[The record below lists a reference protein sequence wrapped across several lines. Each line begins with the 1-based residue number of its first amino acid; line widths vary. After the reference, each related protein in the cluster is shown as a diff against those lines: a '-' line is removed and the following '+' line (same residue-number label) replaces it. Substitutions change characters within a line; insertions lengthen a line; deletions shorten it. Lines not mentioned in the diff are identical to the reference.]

1 MPTIKKVNSR
11 FLLNPFIWFAF
22 MWSLV
27 LIIHSLGLTTLYP
40 ATPNRL
46 LVFFLAIILISII
59 LAFIYD
65 RKFLSYHSFVY
76 FKKDKPSVIL
86 AILVGL
92 IFVGGCVYSK
102 GIPLI
107 QTLQGNTQAYM
118 SFGIPHVTFLSICLT
133 TALCVLSAVKLIYG
147 NEHRVANLLI
157 LLECYLIPLLSYSR
171 GMLIFYG
178 VITLVILFSRVIFSW
193 KVVLSVFI
201 LGLIG
206 AFLFNIA
213 GNIRVGANWND
224 STYLMNLSYFNS
236 KYYFLKDFSWL
247 LVYLDTPLGNLC
259 YNLVNV
265 PQINDANGLFSQMI
279 PDFVSKR
286 ILSQYNSSLYLAQPA
301 LMVSSMFAGGY
312 KYGGLVG
319 MMLSFIELVCLDF
332 LVAATTCKN
341 SKAFLAAT
349 ASLSIISAMTFFDNM
364 VTFSGYSLFLIFFVV
379 DRLYEKNNR
388 FDLECQLVIQYYLPV
403 LD

>member
-1 MPTIKKVNSR
+1 MSTIKKVNSR

-27 LIIHSLGLTTLYP
+27 LIIHALGLTTLYP

-65 RKFLSYHSFVY
+65 RKFLSYHSLVY

-92 IFVGGCVYSK
+92 VFVGGCVYSK

-147 NEHRVANLLI
+147 NEHRAANLLI

-178 VITLVILFSRVIFSW
+178 VITLVILLSRIVFSW
-193 KVVLSVFI
+193 KTVLVI
-201 LGLIG
+201 LAVAIIG
-206 AFLFNIA
+206 ALLFNYT
-213 GNIRVGANWND
+213 GNIRIGAKWND
-224 STYLMNLSYFNS
+224 SSYFLSIAYFNPR
-236 KYYFLKDFSWL
+236 YYVLKDFSWI

-259 YNLVNV
+259 YNMVNI
-265 PQINDANGLFSQMI
+265 PQVNDWKGLFSQLI
-279 PDFVSKR
+279 PDFLSKR
-286 ILSQYNSSLYLAQPA
+286 ILPQYTSSLFLAQPA
-301 LMVSSMFAGGY
+301 LTVSSMFAGGY
-312 KYGGLVG
+312 KYGGLLG
-319 MMLSFIELVCLDF
+319 MALAYLELVVLIF
-332 LVAATTCKN
+332 LVALFTKKN

-349 ASLSIISAMTFFDNM
+349 ASLSIIAAMSFFNNM

>member
-65 RKFLSYHSFVY
+65 RKFLSYHSLVY

-92 IFVGGCVYSK
+92 VFVGGCVYSK

-157 LLECYLIPLLSYSR
+157 LLECYFIPLLSYSR

-178 VITLVILFSRVIFSW
+178 VITLVILLSRIVFSW
-193 KVVLSVFI
+193 KTVLVI
-201 LGLIG
+201 LAVAIIG
-206 AFLFNIA
+206 ALLFNYT
-213 GNIRVGANWND
+213 GNIRIGAKWND
-224 STYLMNLSYFNS
+224 SSYFLSIAYFNPR
-236 KYYFLKDFSWL
+236 YYVLKDFSWI

-259 YNLVNV
+259 YNMVNI
-265 PQINDANGLFSQMI
+265 PQVNDWKGLFSQLI
-279 PDFVSKR
+279 PDFLSKR
-286 ILSQYNSSLYLAQPA
+286 ILPQYTSSLFLAQPA
-301 LMVSSMFAGGY
+301 LTVSSMFAGGY
-312 KYGGLVG
+312 KYGGLLG
-319 MMLSFIELVCLDF
+319 MALAYLELVVLIF
-332 LVAATTCKN
+332 LVALFTKKN

-349 ASLSIISAMTFFDNM
+349 ASLSIIAAMSFFNNM